1 MTRFGFSWSRPNI
14 HRVFMEQTQYP
25 EDRLEQ
31 TKAFVVEKVIL
42 EGPRVEQNPEFHED
56 LQELQEEL
64 LTEKPSELDEQKAD
78 ELLRDV

>member
-1 MTRFGFSWSRPNI
+1 
-14 HRVFMEQTQYP
+14 MEQTQYP

-42 EGPRVEQNPEFHED
+42 EGPRVEQNPEFYED